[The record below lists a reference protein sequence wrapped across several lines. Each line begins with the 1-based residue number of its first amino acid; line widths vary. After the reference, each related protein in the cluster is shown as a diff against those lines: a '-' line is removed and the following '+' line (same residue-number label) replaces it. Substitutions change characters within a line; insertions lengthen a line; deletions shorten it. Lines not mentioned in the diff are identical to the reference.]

1 MAAGKVAKSLALLG
15 AVALAAGVAWPPLAD
30 HIMPGGGDRIAS
42 VRNFLPASVTNM
54 LPAYRT
60 AAQEQAERLAAA
72 DKPAGEGG
80 GNPAGQRSGGG
91 RPPGAG
97 GPAGGGRGGP
107 GGPVST
113 VLVGKSTLGALPYVI
128 EAVGTVQ
135 PIATVSLRT
144 RTDAYVDQILA
155 ADGAAV
161 KAGDTLV
168 KLDDRQLVAQIK
180 QAEAQLAKDR
190 AALEQAERD
199 VRRYTELFAKNAGTQ
214 LNLDNAKTSVAS
226 AKALIAGD
234 QAQIDNLRVQLSY
247 LTIKTPISGRV
258 GAFSAKAGNIIRA
271 GDNSTT
277 GALGTVIQMSPIY
290 VSFSL
295 AQHLLPELR
304 ASITSKAGYVEAI
317 PQGSTRA
324 TKGRISILDNTIDSA
339 TGTIA
344 IRAEFENADE
354 YLWPGQL
361 CNLRVVLRV
370 DENVVSI
377 PRDATQS
384 GQNGNFVFVVDN
396 GVVSV
401 KPVKISRTQDGR
413 DVVSSG
419 LNGNEV
425 VVTDG
430 ALSLVN
436 GARVQVRNEPG
447 KRDS

>member
-1 MAAGKVAKSLALLG
+1 MAAGKVAKSLALLS
-15 AVALAAGVAWPPLAD
+15 VLALAAGVVWPPLAD
-30 HIMPGGGDRIAS
+30 HLMPGGGDRVAS
-42 VRNFLPASVTNM
+42 LRNFLPATVTTM

-60 AAQEQAERLAAA
+60 AAQLQAERMAAA
-72 DKPAGEGG
+72 EKSGEGG
-80 GNPAGQRSGGG
+80 GSPAGQRPGGG

-97 GPAGGGRGGP
+97 GPPGGGRGGP
-107 GGPVST
+107 GGPVAT
-113 VLVGKSTLGALPYVI
+113 VLVGRSSLGPLPFVI
-128 EAVGTVQ
+128 ATVGTVQ

-155 ADGAAV
+155 ADGAIV
-161 KAGDTLV
+161 KAGDILV
-168 KLDDRQLVAQIK
+168 KLDDRQLVAQVK
-180 QAEAQLAKDR
+180 QAEAQLSKDR

-199 VRRYTELFAKNAGTQ
+199 VRRFTELVAKNAGTQ
-214 LNLDNAKTSVAS
+214 LSLDNAKTSVAS

-234 QAQIDNLRVQLSY
+234 QAQIDNLKVQLSY

-295 AQHLLPELR
+295 AQHSLPELR
-304 ASITSKAGYVEAI
+304 ASIASKAGYVEAV
-317 PQGSTRA
+317 PQGSSRSA
-324 TKGRISILDNTIDSA
+324 KGRISILDNTIDSA

-361 CNLRVVLRV
+361 CNLRIVLRT

-384 GQNGNFVFVVDN
+384 GQNGNFVFVVEN
-396 GVVSV
+396 GVVTV
-401 KPVKISRTQDGR
+401 KPVTISRTQDGR